1 VNLLTDSEISPQIM
15 HHQSPHNEQT
25 GTETPQPVQEAP
37 RPEHK
42 ADNGGGV
49 DIRRADGQ
57 AAISDTDRAA
67 IDLARVQGY
76 VMRDLELIIGHT
88 IEQAVNNATA
98 PLLARIEAQTAQI
111 EQLTVAQKAAQAAQA
126 EAQTSYAEAQAS
138 LAGRIEAHAV
148 AQRLL
153 MDALQQLRKDHAPET
168 AGIAILSAEVVQ
180 LKEATQRS
188 VEEALTKAV
197 VPYLKQVRKVSQE
210 VHRVEGENKRLKA
223 ELETAQRQWHPWWKF
238 WKS

>member
-1 VNLLTDSEISPQIM
+1 MHQQSPQ
-15 HHQSPHNEQT
+15 NEQT
-25 GTETPQPVQEAP
+25 VAETPQPVQEAP

-42 ADNGGGV
+42 ADNGVGA
-49 DIRRADGQ
+49 DIRRSDGQ
-57 AAISDTDRAA
+57 TAISDADRAA

-76 VMRDLELIIGHT
+76 VMRDLELVIGHT
-88 IEQAVNNATA
+88 IEQAVSNATA

-111 EQLTVAQKAAQAAQA
+111 EQLAAAQKAAQAAQA
-126 EAQTSYAEAQAS
+126 AAQDSYAEAQAS

-168 AGIAILSAEVVQ
+168 AGIAVLSAEVVQ
-180 LKEATQRS
+180 IKEATQRS

-197 VPYLKQVRKVSQE
+197 IPYLKQVRKVSQE
-210 VHRVEGENKRLKA
+210 VHRVEGENKQLKA
-223 ELETAQRQWHPWWKF
+223 ELEATKRPHRPWWNF
-238 WKS
+238 WRG